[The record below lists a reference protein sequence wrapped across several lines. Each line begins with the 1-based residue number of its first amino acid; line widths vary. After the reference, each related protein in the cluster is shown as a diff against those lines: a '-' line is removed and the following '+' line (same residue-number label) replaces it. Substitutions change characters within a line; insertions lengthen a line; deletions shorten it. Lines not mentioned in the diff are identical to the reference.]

1 MNYILTSILEKNGQ
15 EKTISEIKKYLE
27 EKKGRLIDQ
36 EQIANVSLSSNKKT
50 KDGLIFKLEIE
61 IHPQEVE
68 KLKRKIRGEKKVISY
83 LLEKKAEIKKI
94 KEEVKKTKKPIKKSA
109 PKINKTKKVLAS
121 MQEEEKKIKDLDST
135 LDKILNE

>member
-1 MNYILTSILEKNGQ
+1 MNYILTLILEKNEQ

-36 EQIANVSLSSNKKT
+36 KT
-50 KDGLIFKLEIE
+50 KGDSILALEVE
-61 IHPQEVE
+61 IDPQEVE

-83 LLEKKAEIKKI
+83 LLEKKVEIKKI
-94 KEEVKKTKKPIKKSA
+94 KEKVKKTKKPIKKSA